1 MLDDKDIPPV
11 LFREMPDAQ
20 PMPGARMCSRSRC
33 SWAMIVL
40 KILQATSFINFL
52 SALGMSLR
60 RVAGA
65 KVPNELMTHV
75 TLVGIY
81 RDRK

>member
-1 MLDDKDIPPV
+1 
-11 LFREMPDAQ
+11 
-20 PMPGARMCSRSRC
+20 MCTHSHC
-33 SWAMIVL
+33 SWAMIAL
-40 KILQATSFINFL
+40 EILQTTSFINFL
-52 SALGMSLR
+52 SALGISLR